1 MAKITERYAFR
12 LIRFSMLEDRAQMDS
27 NCAIPLAQFTT
38 VVGKRSLLHVYEK
51 TAFRSKR
58 NILIGRDAFKSQSMS
73 YSLKW

>member
-51 TAFRSKR
+51 SCVQKQTKH
-58 NILIGRDAFKSQSMS
+58 S
-73 YSLKW
+73 YWSRCF